1 MGDDC
6 LCVCV
11 CACECVWTQS
21 VKSAPKGCVLGG
33 RLKVPHLT
41 VGDLKKASVRA
52 FVCVCVDGMVAYS
65 YLTAGVRGVC
75 VWGGGGGCI
84 YVCVCICVCMSAY
97 LPWFWSCL
105 PL

>member
-6 LCVCV
+6 LCVRV
-11 CACECVWTQS
+11 CECVWTQS
-21 VKSAPKGCVLGG
+21 VKSAPEGCVLRG

-52 FVCVCVDGMVAYS
+52 FVCVCVHGMVAYS

-75 VWGGGGGCI
+75 VGGGGGGD
-84 YVCVCICVCMSAY
+84 VFMCV
-97 LPWFWSCL
+97 
-105 PL
+105 